1 MPELPEVETVRRG
14 LEAGVVGRTA
24 VSVSATGARTVR
36 RQGATELQLRLTG
49 RRFEA
54 ARRRGKYLALLLDE
68 GGALVVHL
76 RMSGQLLLVADAS
89 LPLVPHTHVV
99 IGLDDG
105 SELRFVDP
113 RTFGEVYVAGDLGPG
128 GLPVELERL
137 GVDPVADGLPPAR
150 LGRAL
155 SGRRLPVK
163 AALMDQRLVAGIGNI
178 YADEIC
184 FRARVRP
191 DRRCDTLT
199 PPAVRRLAEATV
211 EVLEEAVA
219 ARGSTLADARYRDL
233 MGEAG
238 EFQHSHAVY
247 GRADQPCPRCGRPVT
262 RTKVGGRSSFYCGR
276 CQR

>member
-24 VSVSATGARTVR
+24 VSVVATGARTVR
-36 RQGATELQLRLTG
+36 RFGAADLEARPTG
-49 RRFEA
+49 RRFED
-54 ARRRGKYLALLLDE
+54 ARRRGKYLALLLDD
-68 GGALVVHL
+68 GAALVVHL
-76 RMSGQLLLVADAS
+76 RMSGQLLLVRDPA
-89 LPLVPHTHVV
+89 LPKAPHTHVV

-113 RTFGEVYVAGDLGPG
+113 RTFGEMYVAADLGPQ
-128 GLPVELERL
+128 GLPPDLERL
-137 GVDPVADGLPPAR
+137 GVDPVADGLTPAR
-150 LGRAL
+150 LGKAL
-155 SGRRLPVK
+155 AGRRLPVK
-163 AALMDQRLVAGIGNI
+163 AALMDQRLVAGVGNI

-199 PPAVRRLAEATV
+199 APAVRRLAEATV

-219 ARGSTLADARYRDL
+219 ARGSTLSDARYRDL

-238 EFQHSHAVY
+238 EFQHHHAVY
-247 GRADQPCPRCGRPVT
+247 GRQDQPCPRCGRAVVRT
-262 RTKVGGRSSFYCGR
+262 RVGGRSSFYCGR